1 MPGVKRAR
9 TGGTMLVPR
18 GTAPVNR
25 RAFVRRRMQRAKAS
39 TRRSKVMSVSRNVH
53 SFRRMANS
61 YTEDITGLGLSGALT
76 FKLSDTINYS
86 EFDVLYDRYMITT
99 VVVKVRLVND
109 PSTAFALNTVS
120 GNVNN
125 ATTLINSTNW
135 YPRLFYCKDYDDDSA
150 ETLPQLRERAKT
162 KMVVLKPNRYHK
174 IVVKPSVLVQGYYT
188 ALSTGYLPKW
198 KQWVDMGQNSLK
210 HYGLKYNVD
219 CSGLNPTDAVPFK
232 IEWEMTYYF
241 KCKDVR

>member
-1 MPGVKRAR
+1 
-9 TGGTMLVPR
+9 
-18 GTAPVNR
+18 
-25 RAFVRRRMQRAKAS
+25 MQRAKAS
-39 TRRSKVMSVSRNVH
+39 TRRSKVMSISRNVH

-61 YTEDITGLGLSGALT
+61 YTEDISGLGLSGALT

-86 EFDVLYDRYMITT
+86 EFDVLYDRYMITS
-99 VVVKVRLVND
+99 VVVKVRLVTNPDGVVYANNLAVD
-109 PSTAFALNTVS
+109 PVVSARWNTA
-120 GNVNN
+120 
-125 ATTLINSTNW
+125 NW
-135 YPRLFYCKDYDDDSA
+135 YPRLFYCKDYDDDTA

-174 IVVKPSVLVQGYYT
+174 IVIRPSVLVQGYYT
-188 ALSTGYLPKW
+188 SLSTGYLPKW
-198 KQWVDMGQNSLK
+198 NQWVDMGQNSLK

-219 CSGLNPTDAVPFK
+219 CSGINPQDTYPFK

>member
-1 MPGVKRAR
+1 
-9 TGGTMLVPR
+9 
-18 GTAPVNR
+18 
-25 RAFVRRRMQRAKAS
+25 MQRAKAS

-86 EFDVLYDRYMITT
+86 EFDVLYDRYMITM
-99 VVVKVRLVND
+99 VVIRVRI
-109 PSTAFALNTVS
+109 
-120 GNVNN
+120 VNN
-125 ATTLINSTNW
+125 PDASMKLNFNSGTDPNYATGTNW

-174 IVVKPSVLVQGYYT
+174 IVVRPSVLVQGYYT

-198 KQWVDMGQNSLK
+198 NQWVDMGQNSLK

-219 CSGLNPTDAVPFK
+219 CSGLNPVDTAPFK
-232 IEWEMTYYF
+232 IEWEHTYYF